1 MAITVDEQH
10 NYHLQTQSTSY
21 LMGLLENGE
30 LGHFYYGPRLAEP
43 VNFAELRQR
52 DVQSL
57 EPVLSA
63 EQADFSSDRIMQE
76 YPGFGHGDFHY
87 PAYQIQYENGARI
100 SEWQFVGDEIT
111 DGKLELNGLPSA
123 SAPVGDRHV
132 QTLKV
137 HFQEAQSGL
146 QLTLNYTVFEQADV
160 IVRSATF
167 KNQGQ
172 QVLKVPRALS
182 LALDLPT
189 APYDL
194 LQLSGAWA
202 RERQVV
208 RQPLHSGVQSV
219 SSTRVASSAQQN
231 PFIALLNP
239 QATERSG
246 SVYGIN
252 LIYSGNFLA
261 QAEVDQDERTRVTI
275 GINPFEF
282 EWTLT
287 PGQSFQTPEAMLT
300 YADNGLSE
308 MSHHFHQF
316 LRQYLIPK
324 RWVDEDR
331 PILINNWEATY
342 FDFNES
348 KLVQFAQ
355 KAKQLGIE
363 LFVLDDGWFG
373 KRDDDTTSLGDW
385 QVNLQKLPHGLSG
398 LAHQVHDLGLKF
410 GLWFEPEMISIE
422 SQLYQRHPEWVIQ
435 VPERR
440 MSPSRHQFILDFSR
454 PEVVEAIF
462 KQMASAINAAQLD
475 YIKWDMNRYM
485 TEAYSPALPAERQL
499 EFGHR
504 YILGVYQLY
513 ERLTKTF
520 PNVLFESCASGGGR
534 FDTGLLYYAPQAW
547 TSDDTDAME
556 RLRIQWGTSLVYPLN
571 TMGAHVSAVPNAQIN
586 RVTSLATRGA
596 VADFGDLGYELDI
609 TSLSAAARA
618 EIAQQIKFYRQ
629 YRDLFQRGTFYRL
642 QSPFAGNV
650 TAWEV
655 VSDDQQTAIVGR
667 YQVLAVPNPASA
679 RICFTG
685 LKETQLYRIND
696 GPVIA
701 GSQLMNAGLWIGQQT
716 DASGALTHGDFASQL
731 FVAKAVR

>member
-1 MAITVDEQH
+1 MAITVDRQH

-30 LGHFYYGPRLAEP
+30 LGHFYYGARLAEP
-43 VNFAELRQR
+43 VNFADLRQH

-57 EPVLSA
+57 EPVLST
-63 EQADFSSDRIMQE
+63 EHADFSSDRIMQE
-76 YPGFGHGDFHY
+76 YPSFGHGDFHY

-100 SEWQFVGDEIT
+100 SEWQFIGDEIT
-111 DGKLELNGLPSA
+111 NGKAELNGLPSA
-123 SAPVGDRHV
+123 SAPVDDRHV

-146 QLTLNYTVFEQADV
+146 QLTLNYTVFEQTDV

-167 KNQGQ
+167 ENRGQ
-172 QVLKVPRALS
+172 QELKVPRALS

-208 RQPLHSGVQSV
+208 RQPLRSGVQSV
-219 SSTRVASSAQQN
+219 SSTRTASSAQQN
-231 PFIALLNP
+231 PFIAILDP
-239 QATERSG
+239 QATEQNG
-246 SVYGIN
+246 AVYGVN

-261 QAEVDQDERTRVTI
+261 QAEVDQDERARVTI

-282 EWTLT
+282 EWTLA

-300 YADNGLSE
+300 YTNNGLTE

-316 LRQYLIPK
+316 LRQYLISK
-324 RWVDEDR
+324 RWVAEDR

-373 KRDDDTTSLGDW
+373 KRDDDTSSLGDW

-398 LAHQVHDLGLKF
+398 LAHKVHDLGLKF

-422 SQLYQRHPEWVIQ
+422 SRLYQHHPEWAIH
-435 VPERR
+435 VPDRR

-462 KQMASAINAAQLD
+462 KQMSAAIKATHLD

-485 TEAYSPALPAERQL
+485 TDAYSPALPAERQL

-513 ERLTKTF
+513 DRLIKAF

-534 FDTGLLYYAPQAW
+534 FDTGLLRYAPQAW
-547 TSDDTDAME
+547 TSDDTDAMA
-556 RLRIQWGTSLVYPLN
+556 RLQIQWGTSLVYPLN
-571 TMGAHVSAVPNAQIN
+571 AMGAHVSAVPNAQLN

-609 TSLSAAARA
+609 TSLSAVEQA
-618 EIAQQIKFYRQ
+618 EIVQQIKFYRQ

-650 TAWEV
+650 TTWEV

-667 YQVLAVPNPASA
+667 YQVLAIPNPASA
-679 RICFTG
+679 RVCFAG
-685 LKETQLYRIND
+685 LNATQLYRVND
-696 GPVIA
+696 GPTMT